1 MSQHPT
7 AMQFET
13 PDQQR
18 EASELGMWIFLA
30 TEVLFFGG
38 LFTGYT
44 MYRIAYTQDFA
55 HASTHMHMWIATANT
70 AILLL
75 SSLTVAF
82 AVHAARTDAQ
92 RALRGLLATTVFLG
106 LLFLSLKG
114 YEYYK
119 DYSEHLVPGL
129 NFHYTGPANADHV
142 ELFVIFYFIMTGLHT
157 LHVIVGV
164 GVMAALTILAA
175 RRRFSPAYHTPVD
188 IGGLYWHFV
197 DIIWIFLYPLLYLVQ
212 P

>member
-1 MSQHPT
+1 MPQHPT

-18 EASELGMWIFLA
+18 EATELGMWVFLA

-44 MYRIAYTQDFA
+44 IYRLKYTQDFA
-55 HASTHMHMWIATANT
+55 HASTHMHMWIATANV
-70 AILLL
+70 AVLLL
-75 SSLTVAF
+75 SSLTVAL
-82 AVHAARTDAQ
+82 AVHAARTSAQ
-92 RALRGLLATTVFLG
+92 RMLQAMLGSTVLLGLIFLG
-106 LLFLSLKG
+106 LKG

-119 DYSEHLVPGL
+119 DYHEQLIPGL
-129 NFHYTGPANADHV
+129 NFHYTGPANPDHV
-142 ELFVIFYFIMTGLHT
+142 ELFVVLYFIMTGLHA
-157 LHVIVGV
+157 LHVVIGV
-164 GVMAALTILAA
+164 GIMAAMTLLAA
-175 RRRFSPAYHTPVD
+175 RRRFSPEYHTPVE
-188 IGGLYWHFV
+188 ISGLYWHFV